1 MNWLDRAIAA
11 VSPTAGLNRV
21 RARLALDQVR
31 AFDATRPG
39 NRRIESWRRSDS
51 GPRGEA
57 QLGADQLRRLVRDLQ
72 RNNGY
77 ARKAHAKLVSA
88 TVGTGITGS
97 VITSTGRPAS
107 RLLRDAWMRFVDEA
121 DYMGEQDLN
130 GLWLTIA
137 RALYSDGD
145 VLLRRYPVAFDA
157 NTRTP
162 PVRFQVLEIDHLDVA
177 KSSLYQTGDGH
188 IDRGIEYDATG
199 RKVALWLLPDHPLN
213 LTGHLRQRWESVRV
227 PIGDVVQVYDMLR
240 PGQDRG
246 VSIFSAAVM
255 PLNELAAYLD
265 REAMRKNIEACLAGF
280 VVASQPVGEG
290 GWQAGAS
297 TGTDEAGNATL
308 EFVPGMI
315 HRLKPG
321 EDFRSGPVAPVGDM
335 GPFVRQMGFLAA
347 AGVHVMYE
355 HMTGDMSGVN
365 YSSYRVGSFD
375 FGQFAEQQQW
385 QVQIPRA
392 GRMFGRGFIEAC
404 SALQLPGAA
413 GASVRWTPPR
423 PITSPDPE
431 KDARANKL
439 ELDMFTRSLSELAAE
454 RGWTLAEM
462 AEQIAADRT
471 LIADALNVDIL
482 HLNKLLHPAAP
493 NPAAAPAP
501 APTEGT
507 DNA

>member
-1 MNWLDRAIAA
+1 MNWLDALVAA
-11 VSPTAGLNRV
+11 VSPAAGLNRV

-31 AFDATRPG
+31 AFEATRPG
-39 NRRIESWRRSDS
+39 NRRIESWRRSDG

-77 ARKAHAKLVSA
+77 ARKAHAKLVSS

-97 VITSTGRPAS
+97 VISAAGKPAVA
-107 RLLRDAWMRFVDEA
+107 RLRDAWTRFVDEA
-121 DYMGEQDLN
+121 DYNGEQDLN

-137 RALYSDGD
+137 RALYADGD
-145 VLLRRYPVAFDA
+145 VLLRRYNLPSDA
-157 NTRTP
+157 GTRTP
-162 PVRFQVLEIDHLDVA
+162 PVRFQVLEIDHLDVS
-177 KSSLYQTGDGH
+177 KSSLYHGEDGM
-188 IDRGIEYDATG
+188 IDRGIEYDANG
-199 RKVALWLLPDHPLN
+199 RKVALWLYPDHPLN

-227 PIGDVVQVYDMLR
+227 PIGEVVQVFDMLR

-246 VSIFSAAVM
+246 VSIFSAAIM

-280 VVASQPVGEG
+280 ITSPEPTNMGGLQVGVT
-290 GWQAGAS
+290 
-297 TGTDEAGNATL
+297 TGTDSAGNATL
-308 EFVPGMI
+308 GFEPGMI
-315 HRLKPG
+315 HRMKPG
-321 EDFRSGPVAPVGDM
+321 ESFQAGPVAPVGDM

-385 QVQIPRA
+385 QVLIPRA
-392 GRMFGRGFIEAC
+392 GRMFARGFIDGAGV
-404 SALQLPGAA
+404 LQLPGAA
-413 GASVRWTPPR
+413 GASIRWTPPR

-439 ELDMFTRSLSELAAE
+439 EVDMFARSLSELAEE
-454 RGWTLAEM
+454 RGWTLPELV
-462 AEQIAADRT
+462 ERIAADRT
-471 LIADALNVDIL
+471 LIQDALGVDSL
-482 HLNKLLHPAAP
+482 QLNKLL
-493 NPAAAPAP
+493 NPAPSAPPA

-507 DNA
+507 PNA